1 MTPQTGT
8 ERSLRYTQTYG
19 RDQDF
24 YAADDVIDSVFIHVT
39 RIGQCFRGTMSVG
52 QFDRFSRF
60 PVRTPDGTKEMR
72 LHGTH
77 EHELARSPL
86 AIRIGGRPTF
96 AGLMWDIA
104 ESLLWLTDEERPDVD
119 AEDGRVWLGSSA

>member
-1 MTPQTGT
+1 M
-8 ERSLRYTQTYG
+8 RYTHTFG
-19 RDQDF
+19 RQDDF
-24 YAADDVIDSVFIHVT
+24 YAAEDVIDSVFIHVN
-39 RIGQCFRGTMSVG
+39 RVSQVYRGMMSVG
-52 QFDRFSRF
+52 QFDRFCRF
-60 PVRTPDGTKEMR
+60 PVRTGDGTKEMR

-96 AGLMWDIA
+96 AGLMWDLA

-119 AEDGRVWLGSSA
+119 VADGRTWLGSTA